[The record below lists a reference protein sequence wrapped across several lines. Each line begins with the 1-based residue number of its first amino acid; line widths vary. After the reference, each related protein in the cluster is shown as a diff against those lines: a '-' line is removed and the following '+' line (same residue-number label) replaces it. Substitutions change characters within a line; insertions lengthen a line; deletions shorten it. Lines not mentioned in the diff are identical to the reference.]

1 MASSKQDV
9 RISIAVAGLGRM
21 GKRHVRTLLNR
32 VSAAQVVA
40 VCSAEPSELDWARNE
55 YKDWGIQVYDS
66 YEQMIQHSGLQA
78 VWVSTSTDVHASQT
92 IAAIEKGLNV
102 LCEKPLSTDIEEAKR
117 VVEIANQNP
126 HLKVMAGFSRRFDAS
141 YRNAKAQIT
150 NDAIGEPFVIRSQTC
165 DLIDDTGFFVRYA
178 KKNGGMFVDCC
189 IHDLD
194 LSLYYFGDVIPKAVW
209 AVGTIAHHPELKDLN
224 DVDNGV
230 GIVEYWGGKIAYFYC
245 SRTQAHGHDVC
256 TEVVGTKGKV
266 MVNLVPRLDNV
277 TVAQSIGI
285 SHKVQ
290 PEYWER
296 FEDAF
301 ATEANEFI
309 ASIVNN
315 TPVPLKLE
323 LGLMSLKIGWALQEA
338 LLTGERI
345 RFNEKGEQLDGG
357 RARL

>member
-1 MASSKQDV
+1 
-9 RISIAVAGLGRM
+9 
-21 GKRHVRTLLNR
+21 
-32 VSAAQVVA
+32 
-40 VCSAEPSELDWARNE
+40 
-55 YKDWGIQVYDS
+55 
-66 YEQMIQHSGLQA
+66 
-78 VWVSTSTDVHASQT
+78 
-92 IAAIEKGLNV
+92 
-102 LCEKPLSTDIEEAKR
+102 
-117 VVEIANQNP
+117 
-126 HLKVMAGFSRRFDAS
+126 
-141 YRNAKAQIT
+141 
-150 NDAIGEPFVIRSQTC
+150 
-165 DLIDDTGFFVRYA
+165 
-178 KKNGGMFVDCC
+178 MFVDCC
-189 IHDLD
+189 IHDID

-209 AVGTIAHHPELKDLN
+209 AVGTIAHHPELKELN

-301 ATEANEFI
+301 AAEANEFVACI
-309 ASIVNN
+309 LNN

-323 LGLMSLKIGWALQEA
+323 LGLMSLKIGWALQDA
-338 LLTGERI
+338 LLSGERI
-345 RFNEKGEQLDGG
+345 RFNEKGEQLDGT
-357 RARL
+357 RANL

>member
-1 MASSKQDV
+1 
-9 RISIAVAGLGRM
+9 
-21 GKRHVRTLLNR
+21 
-32 VSAAQVVA
+32 
-40 VCSAEPSELDWARNE
+40 
-55 YKDWGIQVYDS
+55 
-66 YEQMIQHSGLQA
+66 
-78 VWVSTSTDVHASQT
+78 
-92 IAAIEKGLNV
+92 
-102 LCEKPLSTDIEEAKR
+102 
-117 VVEIANQNP
+117 VVEIANKNS

-150 NDAIGEPFVIRSQTC
+150 EDAIGEPFVIRSQTC

-178 KKNGGMFVDCC
+178 AKNGGMFVDCC
-189 IHDLD
+189 IHDID

-209 AVGTIAHHPELKDLN
+209 AAGTIAHHPELKELN

-230 GIVEYWGGKIAYFYC
+230 GVVEYWGGKIAYFYC

-277 TVAQSIGI
+277 TVAQKIGI

-357 RARL
+357 SARL